1 MNEMMNLNTV
11 WVLIATA
18 LVFFMQ
24 AGFALV
30 ETGFTRA
37 KNASNIIMKNLMDFA
52 AGTIVFFLIGF
63 PIMFGKDI
71 LGLVGTYAPSLEASY
86 TFLGLSIP
94 FNAFLIF
101 QTVFCATA
109 ATIVSGAMSERTKFS
124 SYLIYSIVISGL
136 VYPVVGHWVWGGGFL
151 AEMGFHDFAGSTV
164 VHSVGGWAALMGA
177 AVLGPRI
184 GKYDAHGKA
193 KEIQG
198 HNLIIGAL
206 GVFILWFGWFG
217 FNAGSSLGADNPVLI
232 SNVFVTTNLAASSG
246 AVMSMIY
253 AWVVRGKPDV
263 GLTLNG
269 ALAGLVGITAGC
281 DVVSPVGAIAI
292 GSFAGVLLPVALSFI
307 ENKLKVDDPVGA
319 IGVHGVCGAFGSI
332 AVGFF
337 DMTNGFLY
345 TGEITQ
351 IMIQLT
357 GVMAVCIWTITTTG
371 MLFIIIHKTVGLRV
385 KHNEELMGLDMEE
398 HGSPSYSGFMMEGA
412 KIS

>member
-1 MNEMMNLNTV
+1 
-11 WVLIATA
+11 
-18 LVFFMQ
+18 MQ

-52 AGTIVFFLIGF
+52 AGSLVFFIIGF

-71 LGLVGTYAPSLEASY
+71 LGFIGEYAPSIPASY
-86 TFLGLSIP
+86 EFLGLSIP
-94 FNAFLIF
+94 FSAFLIF

-124 SYLIYSIVISGL
+124 SYLIYSIVISGF
-136 VYPVVGHWVWGGGFL
+136 VYPIVGHWAWGGGFL
-151 AEMGFHDFAGSTV
+151 SEMGFHDFAGSTV

-193 KEIQG
+193 KEIPG

-217 FNAGSSLGADNPVLI
+217 FNAGSSLGAEDTTLI
-232 SNVFVTTNLAASSG
+232 ANVFVTTNLAASAG
-246 AVMSMIY
+246 AVASMVY
-253 AWVVRGKPDV
+253 AWVKKGKPDV

-281 DVVSPVGAIAI
+281 DVVSPIGAMAI
-292 GSFAGVLLPVALSFI
+292 GFMAGTILPVALGFI
-307 ENKLKVDDPVGA
+307 ENVLKVDDPVGA
-319 IGVHGVCGAFGSI
+319 IGVHGVCGAFGTLT
-332 AVGFF
+332 VGLF
-337 DMTNGFLY
+337 DTTAGFIY
-345 TGEITQ
+345 TGSTSLLI
-351 IMIQLT
+351 IQSI
-357 GVMAVCIWTITTTG
+357 GVLAVAAWTIATTG
-371 MLFIIIHKTVGLRV
+371 TLFIVIHKTVGLRV
-385 KHNEELMGLDMEE
+385 KHNEELLGLDLEE
-398 HGSPSYSGFMMEGA
+398 HGSPSYSGFVMEGI
-412 KIS
+412 KST

>member
-1 MNEMMNLNTV
+1 MDTMLNLNTV

-52 AGTIVFFLIGF
+52 AGSLVFFLIGF
-63 PIMFGKDI
+63 PIMFGEDLYGI
-71 LGLVGTYAPSLEASY
+71 VGAYAPSVPEAY

-94 FNAFLIF
+94 FHAFLIF

-124 SYLIYSIVISGL
+124 SYLIYSIVISGV
-136 VYPVVGHWVWGGGFL
+136 VYPVVGHWAWGGGFL
-151 AEMGFHDFAGSTV
+151 SDMGFHDFAGSTV

-177 AVLGPRI
+177 ATLGPRI
-184 GKYDAHGKA
+184 GKYDAHGTA
-193 KEIQG
+193 KEIPG

-217 FNAGSSLGADNPVLI
+217 FNAGSSLGAEDTSLL
-232 SNVFVTTNLAASSG
+232 SSVFVTTNLAASAG
-246 AVMSMIY
+246 AVASMVY
-253 AWVVRGKPDV
+253 AWVMKGKPDV

-281 DVVSPVGAIAI
+281 DVVTPFGAIAI
-292 GSFAGVLLPVALSFI
+292 GLLAGVLLPVALTFI
-307 ENKLKVDDPVGA
+307 ESVMKVDDPVGA
-319 IGVHGVCGAFGSI
+319 IGVHGVCGAFGTL
-332 AVGFF
+332 AVGLF
-337 DMTNGFLY
+337 DPTAGLLY
-345 TGEITQ
+345 SGSVSLLATQ
-351 IMIQLT
+351 AIGVGIVALWTLSTT
-357 GVMAVCIWTITTTG
+357 GV
-371 MLFIIIHKTVGLRV
+371 LFYVIHKTVGLRV
-385 KHNEELMGLDMEE
+385 KHNEELLGLDMEE
-398 HGSPSYSGFMMEGA
+398 HGSPSYSGFVMESL
-412 KIS
+412 KSS